1 MLFKC
6 LFVKFCNMKEILSEN
21 KYLIILWLL
30 CIFGLIG
37 FLSHY
42 SGILIDFGRE
52 VFYPERILAGD
63 VLYKNLF
70 NIYGPLSYQI
80 NAVLYKIFGAK
91 LSTLYGAGAVCSILT
106 VSGIY
111 LVAQKFL
118 SKFLSF
124 ALAVFTIAVGVTAVS
139 IFNFHFPY
147 SWAVLYGLIAFLY
160 SLYFLLDKK
169 NLSLSAFL
177 AGICITCKYDFLLYG
192 LVVMF
197 FVIKSKDWKALLC
210 FISAP
215 ILSYGILF
223 LQGLKLSDLINSLL
237 ITKQMA
243 KSKTLTYFYQNS
255 GIYFHPK
262 ALMTDFIIFLKTA
275 IPFGGILF
283 GANLLEKRKNISI
296 IVLLI
301 STILFFLLFDI
312 EIGFGFLPLLLLVFA
327 AASYKKLNSNLRI
340 LLISTL
346 CVCAKVFWVLILNSY
361 GNYYAPIVLTAFSAL
376 LFLYVPKKLEKIAG
390 VVIIA
395 ISILIFSHN
404 LHTRKFL
411 NNKIETAKGI
421 IYTTKQL
428 ADSTNELINYIEQ
441 NAKDKKIVIFPEG
454 MTVNFLTD
462 TKSDDFYNSL
472 LPLYIETF
480 GEEKIIEHYK
490 SDKPDYIILTNQNMK
505 DYYFEYICKDYAHK
519 FCGFIQ
525 ENYSLERVIG
535 QEFRYV
541 IFMLK

>member
-1 MLFKC
+1 
-6 LFVKFCNMKEILSEN
+6 MKKILSEN

-91 LSTLYGAGAVCSILT
+91 LSTLYGAGAVYSLLT
-106 VSGIY
+106 VSGVY
-111 LVAQKFL
+111 LLASRYL

-124 ALAVFTIAVGVTAVS
+124 GLGVFTIAVGVTAVS

-147 SWAVLYGLIAFLY
+147 SWAVLYGLIAFIY
-160 SLYFLLDKK
+160 SLYFIKDK
-169 NLSLSAFL
+169 LWLSALL

-192 LVVMF
+192 LVVLF
-197 FVIKSKDWKALLC
+197 LIFKQKNWKALLC

-223 LQGLKLSDLINSLL
+223 LQGLKISDLINSLL

-262 ALMTDFIIFLKTA
+262 ALLMDFITFLKTA
-275 IPFGGILF
+275 IPFAGILF
-283 GANLLEKRKNISI
+283 GASLFEKRKNISI
-296 IVLLI
+296 IVLSI
-301 STILFFLLFDI
+301 STVLFFLLFDI
-312 EIGFGFLPLLLLVFA
+312 EIGLGFLPLLLLVFA
-327 AASYKKLNSNLRI
+327 AASYKQLNSTLRI

-361 GNYYAPIVLTAFSAL
+361 GNYYAPIVLTAFFAL
-376 LFLYVPKKLEKIAG
+376 FFKYLPQKLEKIAG
-390 VVIIA
+390 VVLIA
-395 ISILIFSHN
+395 ISLLIFSHN

-411 NNKIETAKGI
+411 NNKIETAKGT

-428 ADSTNELINYIEQ
+428 AVSTNELINYIEQ

-462 TKSDDFYNSL
+462 TKSDGFYNSL

>member
-1 MLFKC
+1 
-6 LFVKFCNMKEILSEN
+6 MKKILNEN
-21 KYLIILWLL
+21 KYLIILWIL
-30 CIFGLIG
+30 CIAGLLIFCG
-37 FLSHY
+37 HY

-52 VFYPERILAGD
+52 VFYPAEMSKKI
-63 VLYKNLF
+63 LYKDLF
-70 NIYGPLSYQI
+70 NIYGPLAYQI

-91 LSTLYGAGAVCSILT
+91 LSTLYGAGAVCSLLT
-106 VSGIY
+106 VSGVY
-111 LVAQKFL
+111 LLASRYL

-124 ALAVFTIAVGVTAVS
+124 GSGVFTIAVGVTAVS

-169 NLSLSAFL
+169 NLPLSAFL

-192 LVVMF
+192 LVVLF

-223 LQGLKLSDLINSLL
+223 LQGLKISDLINSLF
-237 ITKQMA
+237 ITKEMA

-262 ALMTDFIIFLKTA
+262 ALLMDFITFLKTA
-275 IPFGGILF
+275 IPFAGILF
-283 GANLLEKRKNISI
+283 GASLFEKRKNISI
-296 IVLLI
+296 IVLSI
-301 STILFFLLFDI
+301 STVLFFLLFDI
-312 EIGFGFLPLLLLVFA
+312 EIGLGFLPLLLLIFVIFTSLRVNDSERGNLIILSLSA
-327 AASYKKLNSNLRI
+327 LAAS
-340 LLISTL
+340 
-346 CVCAKVFWVLILNSY
+346 AKVFWVLILNSY
-361 GNYYAPIVLTAFSAL
+361 GNYYAPIVLTAFFAL
-376 LFLYVPKKLEKIAG
+376 LFKYLPQKLEKIAG
-390 VVIIA
+390 VVLIA
-395 ISILIFSHN
+395 ISLLIFSHN

-411 NNKIETAKGI
+411 NNKIETVKGT

-428 ADSTNELINYIEQ
+428 AESTNELINYIEQ

-462 TKSDDFYNSL
+462 TKSDGFYNSL

>member
-6 LFVKFCNMKEILSEN
+6 LFVKFCNMKKILSEN

-91 LSTLYGAGAVCSILT
+91 LSTLYGAGAVYSLLT
-106 VSGIY
+106 VSGVY
-111 LVAQKFL
+111 LLASRYL

-124 ALAVFTIAVGVTAVS
+124 GLGVFTIAVGVTAVS

-147 SWAVLYGLIAFLY
+147 SWAVLYGLIAFIY
-160 SLYFLLDKK
+160 SLYFIKDK
-169 NLSLSAFL
+169 LWLSALL

-192 LVVMF
+192 LVVLF
-197 FVIKSKDWKALLC
+197 LIFKQKNWKALLC

-223 LQGLKLSDLINSLL
+223 LQGLKISDLINSLL

-262 ALMTDFIIFLKTA
+262 ALLMDFITFLKTA
-275 IPFGGILF
+275 IPFAGILF
-283 GANLLEKRKNISI
+283 GASLFEKRKNISI
-296 IVLLI
+296 IVLSI
-301 STILFFLLFDI
+301 STVLFFLLFDI
-312 EIGFGFLPLLLLVFA
+312 EIGLGFLPLLLLVFA
-327 AASYKKLNSNLRI
+327 AASYKQLNSTLRI

-361 GNYYAPIVLTAFSAL
+361 GNYYAPIVLTAFFAL
-376 LFLYVPKKLEKIAG
+376 FFKYLPQKLEKIAG
-390 VVIIA
+390 VVLIA
-395 ISILIFSHN
+395 ISLLIFSHN

-411 NNKIETAKGI
+411 NNKIETAKGT

-428 ADSTNELINYIEQ
+428 AVSTNELINYIEQ

-454 MTVNFLTD
+454 MTVNFPTD
-462 TKSDDFYNSL
+462 TKSDGFYNSL

>member
-1 MLFKC
+1 
-6 LFVKFCNMKEILSEN
+6 MKEILSEN

-177 AGICITCKYDFLLYG
+177 AGICITCKYDFLLY
-192 LVVMF
+192 
-197 FVIKSKDWKALLC
+197 
-210 FISAP
+210 
-215 ILSYGILF
+215 
-223 LQGLKLSDLINSLL
+223 
-237 ITKQMA
+237 
-243 KSKTLTYFYQNS
+243 
-255 GIYFHPK
+255 
-262 ALMTDFIIFLKTA
+262 
-275 IPFGGILF
+275 
-283 GANLLEKRKNISI
+283 
-296 IVLLI
+296 
-301 STILFFLLFDI
+301 
-312 EIGFGFLPLLLLVFA
+312 
-327 AASYKKLNSNLRI
+327 
-340 LLISTL
+340 
-346 CVCAKVFWVLILNSY
+346 
-361 GNYYAPIVLTAFSAL
+361 
-376 LFLYVPKKLEKIAG
+376 
-390 VVIIA
+390 
-395 ISILIFSHN
+395 
-404 LHTRKFL
+404 
-411 NNKIETAKGI
+411 
-421 IYTTKQL
+421 
-428 ADSTNELINYIEQ
+428 
-441 NAKDKKIVIFPEG
+441 
-454 MTVNFLTD
+454 
-462 TKSDDFYNSL
+462 
-472 LPLYIETF
+472 
-480 GEEKIIEHYK
+480 
-490 SDKPDYIILTNQNMK
+490 
-505 DYYFEYICKDYAHK
+505 
-519 FCGFIQ
+519 
-525 ENYSLERVIG
+525 
-535 QEFRYV
+535 
-541 IFMLK
+541 

>member
-80 NAVLYKIFGAK
+80 NAMLYKIFGAK
-91 LSTLYGAGAVCSILT
+91 LSTLYGAGAVCSLVT

-169 NLSLSAFL
+169 KLPLSAFL

-192 LVVMF
+192 LVVLF

-275 IPFGGILF
+275 IPFAGILF
-283 GANLLEKRKNISI
+283 GASLFKKRKNISI
-296 IVLLI
+296 IALLI
-301 STILFFLLFDI
+301 STILFFILFDK

-411 NNKIETAKGI
+411 NNKIETAKGT

>member
-1 MLFKC
+1 
-6 LFVKFCNMKEILSEN
+6 MKEILSEN
-21 KYLIILWLL
+21 KYLIILWFL
-30 CIFGLIG
+30 CIAGLLYFCG
-37 FLSHY
+37 HY

-52 VFYPERILAGD
+52 VYYPQLISSDKKL
-63 VLYKNLF
+63 LYSDLF

-80 NAVLYKIFGAK
+80 NAILYKVFGTK
-91 LSTLYGAGAVCSILT
+91 LSTLYVTGVLCSLLT

-124 ALAVFTIAVGVTAVS
+124 CIGLFTIAVGVTAVS

-147 SWAVLYGLIAFLY
+147 SWAVLYGLITFIY
-160 SLYFLLDKK
+160 SLYFLLDEKK
-169 NLSLSAFL
+169 LSLSAFL
-177 AGICITCKYDFLLYG
+177 AGVCITCKYDFILYG
-192 LVVMF
+192 LVVLYF
-197 FVIKSKDWKALLC
+197 IIKSNNWKALLC
-210 FISAP
+210 FVSTP

-223 LQGLKLSDLINSLL
+223 LQGLKISDLINSLL
-237 ITKQMA
+237 ITKEMA

-262 ALMTDFIIFLKTA
+262 ALLMDFITFLKTA

-283 GANLLEKRKNISI
+283 SANLLEKRKNISI

-301 STILFFLLFDI
+301 STVLFFLLFDI
-312 EIGFGFLPLLLLVFA
+312 EIGLGFLPLLLLIFGAV
-327 AASYKKLNSNLRI
+327 SYKKFDSKLLI
-340 LLISTL
+340 LTISTL

-361 GNYYAPIVLTAFSAL
+361 GNYYAPIVLTAFIAL
-376 LFLYVPKKLEKIAG
+376 LFKYLPQKLEKPAG
-390 VVIIA
+390 VVLIT
-395 ISILIFSHN
+395 ISILIFSNN
-404 LHTRKFL
+404 LHIRKFL
-411 NNKIETAKGI
+411 NNKIQTPKGK

-428 ADSTNELINYIEQ
+428 ADSTNELINYIKQ
-441 NAKDKKIVIFPEG
+441 NAKDKKIAIFPEG
-454 MTVNFLTD
+454 MTINFLTD
-462 TKSDDFYNSL
+462 TKSDGFYNSL

-480 GEEKIIEHYK
+480 GEEKIIEHYQAN
-490 SDKPDYIILTNQNMK
+490 KPDYIILTNQNMK

-525 ENYSLERVIG
+525 ENYSLESVIG